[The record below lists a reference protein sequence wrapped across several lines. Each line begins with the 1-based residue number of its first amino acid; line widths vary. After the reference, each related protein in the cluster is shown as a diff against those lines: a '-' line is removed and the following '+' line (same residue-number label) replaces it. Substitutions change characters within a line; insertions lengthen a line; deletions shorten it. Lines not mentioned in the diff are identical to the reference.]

1 MNIFIYRPGDI
12 GFDEEGTCSWNI
24 SESTQESGYHYLHHL
39 LLSLWV
45 VSNIVLRAISS
56 FKCFSTVGHNDLIY
70 SIFLILDEMQC
81 NQLACFA
88 NTV

>member
-1 MNIFIYRPGDI
+1 MKKEHVVGIYQRAHKR
-12 GFDEEGTCSWNI
+12 
-24 SESTQESGYHYLHHL
+24 GYHYLHHL

-45 VSNIVLRAISS
+45 VRNIVLRAISS